1 MPKTIKLESHL
12 GSEEL
17 ENRYRKAHDPV
28 LRSHYQILW
37 LISEGKSTTQVME
50 VTGYSRGWIQQL
62 ARRYNEGGPE
72 ALGDRRHGNPGARD
86 RALLSE
92 DQQEELK
99 EALKKPPPDGGMWN
113 SRKVDEWIE
122 RRSGK
127 ALSRKKQSG
136 WEYMKRLG
144 QSPKVPRPHHA
155 RADEHEQEAFKKA
168 LDEGDE
174 AQGELPDGQG
184 AAVVR
189 GRGPFGFEVD
199 CPQGMESHR
208 SKTARED
215 PPALRVDLPLRLR
228 APQQWRGPLAHLA
241 HRKGGGVLD
250 GFGALRKGSGSGKEK
265 THPAR
270 GRSGRMAHGKEGAKG
285 ARRDTP

>member
-37 LISEGKSTTQVME
+37 LISESKSTTQVME

-92 DQQEELK
+92 DQQEELR
-99 EALKKPPPDGGMWN
+99 ETLKKPPPDGGMWN
-113 SRKVDEWIE
+113 SRKVGEWIE

-127 ALSRKKQSG
+127 ALRRKKQSG

-144 QSPKVPRPHHA
+144 QSPKVPRPHHLK
-155 RADEHEQEAFKKA
+155 ADEHEQEAFKKSS
-168 LDEGDE
+168 
-174 AQGELPDGQG
+174 
-184 AAVVR
+184 R
-189 GRGPFGFEVD
+189 
-199 CPQGMESHR
+199 
-208 SKTARED
+208 
-215 PPALRVDLPLRLR
+215 
-228 APQQWRGPLAHLA
+228 
-241 HRKGGGVLD
+241 
-250 GFGALRKGSGSGKEK
+250 
-265 THPAR
+265 
-270 GRSGRMAHGKEGAKG
+270 
-285 ARRDTP
+285 

>member
-62 ARRYNEGGPE
+62 ARSYNEGGPE

-92 DQQEELK
+92 DQQEELR
-99 EALKKPPPDGGMWN
+99 ETLKKPPPDGGMWN
-113 SRKVDEWIE
+113 SRKVGEWIE

-127 ALSRKKQSG
+127 VLSRKKQSG

-155 RADEHEQEAFKKA
+155 RADEHEQEAFKK
-168 LDEGDE
+168 
-174 AQGELPDGQG
+174 
-184 AAVVR
+184 
-189 GRGPFGFEVD
+189 
-199 CPQGMESHR
+199 S
-208 SKTARED
+208 
-215 PPALRVDLPLRLR
+215 
-228 APQQWRGPLAHLA
+228 
-241 HRKGGGVLD
+241 
-250 GFGALRKGSGSGKEK
+250 SG
-265 THPAR
+265 
-270 GRSGRMAHGKEGAKG
+270 
-285 ARRDTP
+285 